1 MGKSTAASVWLLTI
15 CAILVICTRRSLY
28 RRRLGIFPI
37 GKFLSYL
44 LLLCATYL
52 AKMWSFGIFQNGVRL
67 EQANKKGP
75 LNSNRVTRASG
86 DAPRK

>member
-1 MGKSTAASVWLLTI
+1 MGNATPSVWLFTI
-15 CAILVICTRRSLY
+15 CAILVICARRSLC
-28 RRRLGIFPI
+28 RRRVGIFPI

-52 AKMWSFGIFQNGVRL
+52 AEMWSFGIFQNGARL
-67 EQANKKGP
+67 EQAKKGP